1 MLKSRS
7 WLPLVVMGGLG
18 IACPAVIASG
28 CGGEEKPPSRT
39 ASAMRGE
46 GRSAERAASSSSMGD
61 SALEPAAK
69 DALQSED
76 WARAETLYAEL
87 ARRQPRNP
95 AGKRGLGVA
104 LMKQDKNEKAVE
116 ALQGSLEI
124 ADDVETRL
132 QLASAFGALNR
143 YPSALPHQQ
152 SCADRRRGKPA
163 RERTTR
169 LA

>member
-1 MLKSRS
+1 MRAWLS
-7 WLPLVVMGGLG
+7 WLSMVAMGGLG
-18 IACPAVIASG
+18 AGLPALIATG
-28 CGGEEKPPSRT
+28 CGGEEKPPP
-39 ASAMRGE
+39 
-46 GRSAERAASSSSMGD
+46 RAASAVRGESRSVDRGGSTSSMGD

-76 WARAETLYAEL
+76 WARAESLYGEL

-104 LMKQDKNEKAVE
+104 LMKQEKNEKAVE

-132 QLASAFGALNR
+132 QLAAAFGALGR
-143 YPSALPHQQ
+143 YPSSSPW
-152 SCADRRRGKPA
+152 G
-163 RERTTR
+163 
-169 LA
+169 